1 MKTRHKA
8 QGARHHDRESLCVS
22 VSLWF
27 VSVAV
32 VGTMLVAGTAHAQ
45 DGEETAPPVPSDNY
59 DVLFRA
65 YLDAARATA
74 QTPQSPDSLWMAGL
88 AGDLRA
94 RRVNDLVTVRV
105 LELVSAQGSADSS
118 LDKSSSASA
127 AVPSLFGLESKYP
140 GWLDPTSLASL
151 SASTDFKGG
160 GTTTRTGSLTAAL
173 TARVVEVLPNGDLA
187 LEGVREIDING
198 DRQIIVLTG
207 VVRTADIG
215 PGNVVPSTA
224 IGQMR
229 IRYFGRGLIKD
240 NLQPGWVVRVL
251 NKIF

>member
-1 MKTRHKA
+1 VKKIC
-8 QGARHHDRESLCVS
+8 CVAAT
-22 VSLWF
+22 LWF
-27 VSVAV
+27 VTLTTAAAS
-32 VGTMLVAGTAHAQ
+32 LVYAQ
-45 DGEETAPPVPSDNY
+45 DAVKSKKDKKQEEAAKPSDNY
-59 DVLFRA
+59 DELFRQ
-65 YLDAARATA
+65 YLAAARTSAA
-74 QTPQSPDSLWMAGL
+74 QPVAADSLWMAGL
-88 AGDLRA
+88 NGDLRA

-105 LELVSAQGSADSS
+105 IEQVTAQGSADSS
-118 LDKSSSASA
+118 LDKSSNASAS
-127 AVPSLFGLESKYP
+127 VTGFFGAESKFP
-140 GWLDPTSLASL
+140 GWLDPSSLAAM
-151 SASTDFKGG
+151 SADTQFEGSGS
-160 GTTTRTGSLTAAL
+160 TTRSGSLNAAM
-173 TARVVEVLPNGDLA
+173 TARVAEVLPNGDLA

-240 NLQPGWVVRVL
+240 NLQPGWLVRVL